1 MEPNQDPAEIPHWK
15 EVSTEP
21 QRRALEEMSLSLTQK
36 LHAMVAEQEERVK
49 AFAAQ
54 HNGLSPLPRQQDEG
68 QGDSYEPLPRQQPGL
83 VGQTKPAIT
92 NGPAI
97 PTPQPSRNM
106 ANELPPRPKE
116 PPLFSPA
123 SPKKESTIGSGMMG
137 FFIVLF
143 VIFILRACD

>member
-36 LHAMVAEQEERVK
+36 LHAMVAEQEKRVK

-54 HNGLSPLPRQQDEG
+54 HNEFSPLPRQQDER
-68 QGDSYEPLPRQQPGL
+68 QEDSYAPFPRQQPGL
-83 VGQTKPAIT
+83 AGRTRPVIT
-92 NGPAI
+92 NGPVI
-97 PTPQPSRNM
+97 PTHQPSRHM
-106 ANELPPRPKE
+106 VDELPPRPE
-116 PPLFSPA
+116 GPPLFSPA